1 MKDTISA
8 KEYQTMFKPQ
18 KRNKFNAKKVYI
30 DGHKFDSAS
39 EGELYVELKLQQ
51 EKGLIK
57 SFKQQWK
64 EELWAYG
71 KHIMNYYVD
80 FRIEHNDGTIEFLEH
95 KGMSTELWKKKWQM
109 LLAKY
114 DNEIK
119 KGKFVCNVNWYKQK
133 YNYKKLLK
141 PYKPK

>member
-1 MKDTISA
+1 MNETISA

-18 KRNKFNAKKVYI
+18 KRNKFNAKKAYI
-30 DGHKFDSAS
+30 DGKKFDSAS
-39 EGELYVELKLQQ
+39 EGELYAELKLQQ
-51 EKGLIK
+51 EQGLIK
-57 SFKQQWK
+57 DFKQQWK

-80 FRIEHNDGTIEFLEH
+80 FRIEHNDGKIEFLEH
-95 KGMSTELWKKKWQM
+95 KGMTTELWKKKWQM

-114 DNEIK
+114 DKEIK
-119 KGKFVCNVNWYKQK
+119 DGKIICNVNWYRQK
-133 YNYKKLLK
+133 YDYKKFLK